1 MARLVLVGLPGAGKS
16 TVGAVLAHEFDVPF
30 VDSDVALSD
39 ALGES
44 VADFLRREGEA
55 AFRAREAEVLFREL
69 DRDVVVATGGGAVTT
84 EAVRERL
91 ADEVVVWLDA
101 PDETLLE
108 RVATGDRPLLGSDP
122 AGALRDLRARRASL
136 YESVACCRVDSSG
149 TPVEVAAAVRRSAR
163 GQCC

>member
-1 MARLVLVGLPGAGKS
+1 VLVGLPGAGKS
-16 TVGAVLAHEFDVPF
+16 TVGAVLAHEFDIPF

-39 ALGES
+39 DLGE
-44 VADFLRREGEA
+44 
-55 AFRAREAEVLFREL
+55 
-69 DRDVVVATGGGAVTT
+69 DVVVATGGGAVTT

-122 AGALRDLRARRASL
+122 AGALRDLRTRRASL

-149 TPVEVAAAVRRSAR
+149 SPVEVAAAVRQSAR

>member
-1 MARLVLVGLPGAGKS
+1 MLVGLPGAGKS
-16 TVGAVLAHEFDVPF
+16 TVGAVLAHEFDIPF

-39 ALGES
+39 DLGES
-44 VADFLRREGEA
+44 AADFLRREGEA

-122 AGALRDLRARRASL
+122 AGALRDLRTRRASL

-149 TPVEVAAAVRRSAR
+149 SPVEVAAAVRQSAR